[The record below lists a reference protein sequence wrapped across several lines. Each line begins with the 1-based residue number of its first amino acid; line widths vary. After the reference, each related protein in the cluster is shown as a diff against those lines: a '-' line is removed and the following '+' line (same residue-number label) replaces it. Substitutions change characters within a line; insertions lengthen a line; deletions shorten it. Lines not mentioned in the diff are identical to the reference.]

1 MKECGYRS
9 LRSLALKMGLTP
21 AALCS
26 YNQGYR
32 FPREKSIQKLAIA
45 FRTDPREIEQLREE
59 VDARQRKKYVTES
72 ELEQLVESRKVIEL
86 DSMAN
91 KVAIQLQPL
100 YEKID
105 LKIEQLI
112 EITKMVNSQLIGY
125 NTLIE
130 AHNALINFFGRE
142 SK

>member
-1 MKECGYRS
+1 
-9 LRSLALKMGLTP
+9 
-21 AALCS
+21 
-26 YNQGYR
+26 
-32 FPREKSIQKLAIA
+32 
-45 FRTDPREIEQLREE
+45 
-59 VDARQRKKYVTES
+59 
-72 ELEQLVESRKVIEL
+72 
-86 DSMAN
+86 MAN

-130 AHNALINFFGRE
+130 AHNALINFFNSSLLNLVNRRSLPSTKAASTR
-142 SK
+142 SKLNSSFRNSFIKLNPNRKPSSTLIPAFQRFSNCGSISVSPIPMTAARHWKYNP